1 MQVSKAIKIY
11 LEYHKSHSRENTFK
25 AYHVTLSYFNL
36 EFGDR
41 NLEEITTD
49 VVISF
54 LNRILGLAP
63 FTSKAP
69 FV

>member
-11 LEYHKSHSRENTFK
+11 LDYHKSHSRKNTFK
-25 AYHVTLSYFNL
+25 AYHVTLSSFNI

-49 VVISF
+49 EILSF
-54 LNRILGLAP
+54 LNRIDI
-63 FTSKAP
+63 FIVK
-69 FV
+69 

>member
-1 MQVSKAIKIY
+1 MYCIPIKIY

-25 AYHVTLSYFNL
+25 AYRVTLSSFNI

-49 VVISF
+49 EILSF
-54 LNRILGLAP
+54 LNRIDI
-63 FTSKAP
+63 FIVK
-69 FV
+69 